1 MPLCKACNAVLPE
14 PNEKAHRR
22 QKFCNTACKQRFYHK
37 HRTKR
42 KRDEHTPFYKEQAE
56 FWQARYEETQKELE
70 RERRNGDELE
80 KRLVLLQERMDGL
93 QERREWIEARLS
105 AAEGLLH
112 IEPVSPE
119 TERALQQFDDAFRD
133 VMKRLQAELDALA
146 RELRDTEYILSAMS
160 EEVDEMSL

>member
-14 PNEKAHRR
+14 PNKMAHRR
-22 QKFCNTACKQRFYHK
+22 RKFCNAACKQRFYRK
-37 HRTKR
+37 HRSER

-56 FWQARYEETQKELE
+56 YWQARYKETQQELE

-80 KRLVLLQERMDGL
+80 KRLTLLQERMDGL
-93 QERREWIEARLS
+93 QEQREWIEARLS

-133 VMKRLQAELDALA
+133 AVKRLQAELDAIA
-146 RELRDTEYILSAMS
+146 RELRTMHSILSAMS